1 VQNESKRL
9 PSYDA
14 EYLLYFVT
22 HHVYNLEFMVRNS
35 EIKFYSLRTVN
46 VHTYATLI
54 LLKAVKLSNPCS
66 HDGVTS
72 SEEGLV
78 GQIVCRIQ
86 DNCEVSSSFQRTDG
100 RSKENL

>member
-1 VQNESKRL
+1 
-9 PSYDA
+9 
-14 EYLLYFVT
+14 
-22 HHVYNLEFMVRNS
+22 MVRNS
-35 EIKFYSLRTVN
+35 EIKFYSLLTVN
-46 VHTYATLI
+46 VYTRVTLI

-78 GQIVCRIQ
+78 DQIVCRIE
-86 DNCEVSSSFQRTDG
+86 DNCKVSSSFQRTGG